1 VPSADEARLLPDAE
15 QRKLLA
21 ATLERV
27 NRASNAARAAAL
39 QRNVVAGPEL
49 REVVKAELERAKLP
63 DGFVT
68 PTVQRLE
75 AALRRRAGK
84 QPKFSTYQSLTLP
97 ASAFKWAPAA
107 DRVTM
112 LTATGRRTVPVRVD
126 PSRGDL
132 RPPLSGRPTTLV
144 FRNNEFELHAAD
156 VPKPTDDEY
165 YD

>member
-1 VPSADEARLLPDAE
+1 MASVDEAHLLPDAD

-39 QRNVVAGPEL
+39 QRNIVGGAEL
-49 REVVKAELERAKLP
+49 RDIVKAELERAKLP
-63 DGFVT
+63 DGYVT
-68 PTVQRLE
+68 PVVQRLE
-75 AALRRRAGK
+75 TSMRRRAGK
-84 QPKFSTYQSLTLP
+84 QAKFSTYQSLTLP

-112 LTATGRRTVPVRVD
+112 LTATGRRTIPVRVD

-132 RPPLSGRPTTLV
+132 RPPLAGRPTTLV
-144 FRNNEFELHAAD
+144 FRNNEFELLAAD
-156 VPKPTDDEY
+156 VERRADEDD
-165 YD
+165 DD

>member
-1 VPSADEARLLPDAE
+1 MAGVDEVQLLPDAE

-39 QRNVVAGPEL
+39 QRNVVSGASL
-49 REVVKAELERAKLP
+49 REIVKEELDRAKLS

-68 PTVQRLE
+68 PTLQRVE
-75 AALRRRAGK
+75 ASLRRRAGK

-97 ASAFKWAPAA
+97 PSAFKWAPAA

-112 LTATGRRTVPVRVD
+112 LTATGRRSIPVRVD
-126 PSRGDL
+126 TSRGEL
-132 RPPLSGRPTTLV
+132 RPPLQGRPTSLV
-144 FRNNEFELHAAD
+144 FRNDEFELHAAD
-156 VPKPTDDEY
+156 VERNTDD
-165 YD
+165 D

>member
-1 VPSADEARLLPDAE
+1 
-15 QRKLLA
+15 
-21 ATLERV
+21 
-27 NRASNAARAAAL
+27 L
-39 QRNVVAGPEL
+39 QRNVVEGPGL
-49 REVVKAELERAKLP
+49 RDVVKQELERAKLP

-68 PTVQRLE
+68 PTLQRLE
-75 AALRRRAGK
+75 ASLRRRAGK

-112 LTATGRRTVPVRVD
+112 LTATGRRTIPVRVD

-132 RPPLSGRPTTLV
+132 RPPLAGRPVSLV

-156 VPKPTDDEY
+156 VERNTDDDE
-165 YD
+165 